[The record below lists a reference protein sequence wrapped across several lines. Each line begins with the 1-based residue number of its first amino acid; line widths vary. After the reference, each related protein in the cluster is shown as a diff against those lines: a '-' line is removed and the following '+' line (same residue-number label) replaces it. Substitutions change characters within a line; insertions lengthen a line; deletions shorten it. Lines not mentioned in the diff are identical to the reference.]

1 MHSCVTRRITHVG
14 VLGGRFWY
22 FVVTRMYGQ
31 KSGQGFQTVFFSLA
45 PASCGYWQNLSS
57 TFRLSM
63 MATYKI
69 KHEDRITLLPPV
81 YAMPNGRLIS
91 EVRRH
96 LDKSGGHL
104 GLLLRN
110 DGTHLT
116 LLSNDDRLNAQ
127 CTYTF
132 QPFLPPGL

>member
-1 MHSCVTRRITHVG
+1 MGRNRAKAFRR
-14 VLGGRFWY
+14 
-22 FVVTRMYGQ
+22 
-31 KSGQGFQTVFFSLA
+31 FSSPSVALA

-69 KHEDRITLLPPV
+69 EHEDGITLLPAV
-81 YAMPNGRLIS
+81 YAMPNGRLVS
-91 EVRRH
+91 EVRWH

-116 LLSNDDRLNAQ
+116 LLSNDDRLNEQ

-132 QPFLPPGL
+132 QPFSPPGL